1 VRLATDI
8 AAGALPKVKP
18 LQASKKKPP
27 APVEIHDRQQLELR
41 FNYDLGGDTLAEK
54 TTVDTYIFVP
64 KNVGLSRANYSKEQF
79 YGDVT
84 PLVRLDAQPLSLDL
98 LADAHFPQSPL
109 HGFSEGLRAFRES
122 PRPPPSLPIV
132 IHVKLYAHLFAR
144 GVRSDLKKLSKRLAR
159 IESPVDAERFLRK
172 LAEALDEV
180 RFALRAFRRVRSA
193 YWPFE
198 QMAHQSLADAMRNAD
213 EYMSLFLEERL
224 ALSLQAVER
233 RPDKPGGK
241 QAGPG
246 FTARCRLLLGGL
258 ATEEVHYRRRFGYLA
273 YSEDLSPSGD
283 YYTYRA
289 SMLKKAVQQ
298 ALYLDPRAVKRDT
311 FLRNATAGVGAAL
324 AAIWALAA
332 QLPQQMS
339 KVSGSAKLLIFAFAV
354 LAYVLKDRIK
364 VLTNEALSKR
374 LRKFDHVN
382 NLTAASF
389 AATGLEMP
397 RVEIRESMRFLS
409 LPDLP
414 PDIADLRQNVRT
426 LRSADIALEEIIHH
440 HKVVRVGEGDEQR
453 RMPQGYGV
461 LDILRLNVRHFLV
474 RLDEPIDQV
483 AFFDWRRQGFALAR
497 LPKVYHLNLVV
508 KIKREFRGGAIE
520 ESHERLRVVLNK
532 EGIVR
537 AEIVSAE

>member
-1 VRLATDI
+1 MRLSTELGG
-8 AAGALPKVKP
+8 AARPRVEP
-18 LQASKKKPP
+18 LQRGKKKPP

-41 FNYDLGGDTLAEK
+41 FNYDLGGETIAET
-54 TTVDTYIFVP
+54 TTVDTYIFIP
-64 KNVGLSRANYSKEQF
+64 KNVGLSRANYSREQF

-84 PLVRLDAQPLSLDL
+84 PLVRLDAEPLSLDL
-98 LADAHFPQSPL
+98 LADAHYPQSPL

-122 PRPPPSLPIV
+122 PRPPPSRPIV

-144 GVRSDLKKLSKRLAR
+144 GVRGDLKKLSKRLGRLETGA
-159 IESPVDAERFLRK
+159 DAERFLRK

-198 QMAHQSLADAMRNAD
+198 QIAHQSLPDAMRNAD

-224 ALSLQAVER
+224 ALLLQALER
-233 RPDKPGGK
+233 RADKHLST
-241 QAGPG
+241 G
-246 FTARCRLLLGGL
+246 FLTRCRLQLGEL
-258 ATEEVHYRRRFGYLA
+258 AAEEVAYRRRYGYLA
-273 YSEDLSPSGD
+273 YSADQSPSGD

-298 ALYLDPRAVKRDT
+298 ALYLDPRAVKRDR
-311 FLRNATAGVGAAL
+311 FLRNAAGGVGAAL

-332 QLPQQMS
+332 QLPQQLS

-364 VLTNEALSKR
+364 VLTNEALSKK
-374 LRKFDHVN
+374 LRRFDHVN
-382 NLTAASF
+382 QLTAASF

-409 LPDLP
+409 LPELP
-414 PDIADLRQNVRT
+414 PDISALRQSVRT
-426 LRSADIALEEIIHH
+426 LRSADLGLEEIIHH
-440 HKVVRVGEGDEQR
+440 HKVVDVDEGQEAR
-453 RMPQGYGV
+453 RLPQGYGV

-474 RLDEPIDQV
+474 RLDEPLDQV
-483 AFFDWRRQGFALAR
+483 AFFDWRRQGFAMAR

-508 KIKREFRGGAIE
+508 KIRREFKGGAVE

-537 AEIVSAE
+537 AEILSAD